1 MQAFAQEPWRQELTG
16 WMERQYPLSA
26 KAMMS
31 AISAVQI
38 VKERRGFGRFI
49 RPARGSILA
58 SPVMAAYDPDPDY
71 FFHWLRDSAVIVDAL
86 RSLIESGEVTELEG
100 LGHFRDFLRFSL
112 TLSTLD
118 GRDFL
123 KGAGDFRAKVEPFF
137 LQYVR
142 PDSEFIA
149 LTGDSVLGEPRFD
162 PDGAFDI
169 LKWSRPQHDGPALRA
184 LSVARFCASVA
195 AKDAEALALAKQ
207 LLSRDLDFTLKR
219 WRQPSFDIWEEELG
233 RHYYTQ
239 LVQCEALE
247 QGGLWIAAAGEAELG
262 RAYRAEAHAIAVSL
276 DDFWSEEQGFHRS
289 RISANAAC
297 HEKDLDIAT
306 LLAVIHSGRKQG
318 SHSVLDSRVIATVMQ
333 LEDLFAGLYRINQP
347 PIQNRAP
354 AMGRYRGDAYYSGGA
369 YYFSTLGAAE
379 FYFRAA
385 GAAADADILEW
396 GRHGSDICRR
406 LGIRHFDDAHH
417 STLVKALFR
426 RGDMFMAT
434 VAAFTPS
441 SGDLSEQFDQTTGA
455 QTSAKSLAWSHAA
468 FISAYAT
475 RGEALRKLERTEP
488 SA

>member
-1 MQAFAQEPWRQELTG
+1 MQAVAQEAWRQELTE
-16 WMERQYPLSA
+16 WMKRQYPLSA

-31 AISAVQI
+31 AISAVHL
-38 VKERRGFGRFI
+38 VKERRGFGRFV
-49 RPARGSILA
+49 RPVKGSILA

-71 FFHWLRDSAVIVDAL
+71 FFHWLRDSAVIIDAL
-86 RSLIESGEVTELEG
+86 RALISSGEVNEAEG
-100 LGHFRDFLRFSL
+100 LEHFKDFLRFSL
-112 TLSTLD
+112 ALSALD

-123 KGAGDFRAKVEPFF
+123 KRAGDFRANVEPFF

-142 PDSEFIA
+142 PDSEFAA
-149 LTGDSVLGEPRFD
+149 LAGDSVLGEPRFD
-162 PDGAFDI
+162 PDGSFDV

-184 LSVARFCASVA
+184 LAVVKFCASVA
-195 AKDAEALALAKQ
+195 AKDAGSLALAKE

-247 QGGLWIAAAGEAELG
+247 QGGLWIAAAGETERG
-262 RAYRAEAHAIAVSL
+262 RAYRAEAEAIVLSL
-276 DDFWSEEQGFHRS
+276 DDFWSEEQGFYRS
-289 RISANAAC
+289 RISLTAAG

-306 LLAVIHSGRKQG
+306 LLAVIHAGRKRG
-318 SHSVLDSRVIATVMQ
+318 GHSVLDPRIIATVYQ
-333 LEDLFAGLYRINQP
+333 LENLFAGLYKINQP
-347 PIQNRAP
+347 PLQNRAP

-385 GAAADADILEW
+385 EAAADGGVFESDWRGPDIY
-396 GRHGSDICRR
+396 RR
-406 LGIRHFDDAHH
+406 FGIGHSDDAHH
-417 STLVKALFR
+417 STLVEALFR

-455 QTSAKSLAWSHAA
+455 QTSAKTLAWSHAA
-468 FISAYAT
+468 FISAYAS
-475 RGEALRKLERTEP
+475 RCAALRKLDGKEP